1 MGKRLKAAALCCVL
15 AACMVPALTGCSNNK
30 TTYTPETKS
39 PVVASPA
46 IGQDGTLRVG
56 VDAENPPLSGMV
68 ESDNTSKIAGLDVDV
83 AAALADELGLKLSIV
98 DVGNDPEGALAEGKV
113 DIVMGIDRSTSDVAF
128 WCSDPY
134 LPTGVVLLSLSA
146 DAPVPTASSGAT
158 FAAQVSSR
166 SAWSVMNEFGE
177 ESLTSTNNLVEALN
191 ALSTGTVQYVATDA
205 VRGISAAKQPHVD
218 VHMIALMQ
226 QPGGYCVGVADENS
240 ELKTAVADAVATLK
254 KHYQKKPLLPKAFSA
269 QNHIEQIQGVYVPF
283 WLFSG
288 SAEGDVTYKCTRSM
302 TRREGDYDVTDTQH
316 YLVRRAGSVTFEK
329 IPVDASSKM
338 PDENMDSIEPFDYQ
352 ALKPFSNAYLPGF
365 LADQYDVSV
374 EQSASRADTRCK
386 ANCESALRSTVT
398 GYTTCTPE
406 TQTVRIRRGQVQ
418 YALLPVWMLHTKWKG
433 KDYLFSMNGQTG
445 KLTGDLPVSW
455 GRFWAYFAGI
465 AGGLA
470 AVLSVLLFAL

>member
-1 MGKRLKAAALCCVL
+1 MIKFNLIVSLLILPIMATDIAAQARFTPKELPYAYDALAPQVSEETLRFHHDKHYVGYVNKLNELILDTPYAQQPLEDIVVSADGAIFNNAAQMWNHEFFFDQLSPDGEARPTGALLKAIDADFGSFEQFKAQMEKAA
-15 AACMVPALTGCSNNK
+15 
-30 TTYTPETKS
+30 
-39 PVVASPA
+39 
-46 IGQDGTLRVG
+46 VG
-56 VDAENPPLSGMV
+56 LFGSGW
-68 ESDNTSKIAGLDVDV
+68 AW
-83 AAALADELGLKLSIV
+83 
-98 DVGNDPEGALAEGKV
+98 LAEDKSGKLA
-113 DIVMGIDRSTSDVAF
+113 IVTEQNAGNPMCHGMKPLMCFDVWEHAYYIDYRN
-128 WCSDPY
+128 
-134 LPTGVVLLSLSA
+134 
-146 DAPVPTASSGAT
+146 
-158 FAAQVSSR
+158 R
-166 SAWSVMNEFGE
+166 
-177 ESLTSTNNLVEALN
+177 
-191 ALSTGTVQYVATDA
+191 
-205 VRGISAAKQPHVD
+205 R
-218 VHMIALMQ
+218 
-226 QPGGYCVGVADENS
+226 
-240 ELKTAVADAVATLK
+240 ADAVAALK

-269 QNHIEQIQGVYVPF
+269 QNYIEQIQGVYVPF

-374 EQSASRADTRCK
+374 EESTSRADTRCK
-386 ANCESALRSTVT
+386 ASCESALRSTVT

>member
-1 MGKRLKAAALCCVL
+1 MIKFNLIVSLLILPIMATDIAAQARFTPKELPYAYDALAPQVSEETLRFHHDKHYVGYVNKLNELILDTPYAQQPLEDIVVSADGAIFNNAAQMWNHEFFFDQLSPDGEARPTGALLKAIDADFGSFEQFKAQMEKAA
-15 AACMVPALTGCSNNK
+15 
-30 TTYTPETKS
+30 
-39 PVVASPA
+39 
-46 IGQDGTLRVG
+46 VG
-56 VDAENPPLSGMV
+56 LFGSGW
-68 ESDNTSKIAGLDVDV
+68 AW
-83 AAALADELGLKLSIV
+83 
-98 DVGNDPEGALAEGKV
+98 LAEDKSGKLA
-113 DIVMGIDRSTSDVAF
+113 IVTEQNAGNPMCHGMKPLMCFDVWEHAYYIDYRN
-128 WCSDPY
+128 
-134 LPTGVVLLSLSA
+134 
-146 DAPVPTASSGAT
+146 
-158 FAAQVSSR
+158 R
-166 SAWSVMNEFGE
+166 
-177 ESLTSTNNLVEALN
+177 
-191 ALSTGTVQYVATDA
+191 
-205 VRGISAAKQPHVD
+205 R
-218 VHMIALMQ
+218 
-226 QPGGYCVGVADENS
+226 
-240 ELKTAVADAVATLK
+240 ADAVAALK

-365 LADQYDVSV
+365 LADQYNVSV

-386 ANCESALRSTVT
+386 ASCESALRSTVT

-445 KLTGDLPVSW
+445 KLTGDLPISW